1 MLTGP
6 RLLHNDRDLAKLE
19 HRLQEQV
26 KIDNIHRNSLPL
38 P

>member
-19 HRLQEQV
+19 LRLQEQV